1 MAEGSSYVGMATS
14 WRLADP
20 LPVPCRSCP
29 TVAAPGSSLKCGKG
43 SATRA
48 KLLAWHDPDFC
59 DSCYDKVLVP
69 TTYSRGGTGGH
80 AILSVRAGTRTVG
93 RVLVDRRALPMD
105 LLRLRGNERNV
116 C

>member
-1 MAEGSSYVGMATS
+1 MATS

-20 LPVPCRSCP
+20 LPVPYRSCP
-29 TVAAPGSSLKCGKG
+29 TVAAHESSLRCVKG

-48 KLLAWHDPDFC
+48 RTLAWVYPG
-59 DSCYDKVLVP
+59 LVIRATMRDLVS
-69 TTYSRGGTGGH
+69 TTHSRGGTGGN

-105 LLRLRGNERNV
+105 LLRLRTNERDQ
-116 C
+116 CR